1 MTACLEKLCMVG
13 AAALFAA
20 WFVLANRGRIARAAD
35 WLVRIPR
42 PRLAAFLFFAAVA
55 TLSAQKGGTNASS
68 ALRTLNSQLP
78 QFAFRL
84 ESVATNGSCS
94 YAMPANGVRYENWW
108 LRGAWDIVELWNYG
122 IAEMGKWGFSY
133 RFKRIGRQSQESKF
147 RNV

>member
-1 MTACLEKLCMVG
+1 MIDVLTNAALAG
-13 AAALFAA
+13 AAVLFAA

-35 WLVRIPR
+35 RLVRIPR

-55 TLSAQKGGTNASS
+55 TLSAQKGGTNANA

-78 QFAFRL
+78 QFTFRL

-108 LRGAWDIVELWNYG
+108 LRGAWDIVELCDYG
-122 IAEMGKWGFSY
+122 IAEMGKWGFSH
-133 RFKRIGRQSQESKF
+133 RFKRIGRLSQESKF